1 MGKMSN
7 KGEQSDS
14 LEMEKR
20 VYKVSLM
27 LRRKPISAVI
37 QFITSE
43 WDVTVRQA
51 YNYIKL
57 AKEEWRA
64 YFEHLKHSG
73 MGYYVA
79 QLRDLKDQA
88 YRKKVVIG
96 IGKDKKVV
104 KTPNLGLVFD
114 ITKEEAKLMG
124 TYPAEKHDVTVI
136 TDFAKW
142 IKKTKETKD
151 KGKAKG
157 KAKSKAYNETTRR
170 VPEEGIE
177 DSKQID
183 KGKEE
188 GKTPNKISR
197 RVPDNSKDEGER
209 TDEVEEDFKV

>member
-1 MGKMSN
+1 MSN
-7 KGEQSDS
+7 KGVQPDS

-43 WDVTVRQA
+43 WNVTIRQA
-51 YNYIKL
+51 YVYVSR

-64 YFEHLKHSG
+64 YFQHLKNSG

-88 YRKKVVIG
+88 YQSKKVVV
-96 IGKDKKVV
+96 GKGDDRKVI
-104 KTPNLGLVFD
+104 KIPNLGLVFE

-124 TYPAEKHDVTVI
+124 TYPVEKHEVTLI

-142 IKKTKETKD
+142 IKKTKEAKD
-151 KGKAKG
+151 KGKAK
-157 KAKSKAYNETTRR
+157 SKTQNEISRR
-170 VPEEGIE
+170 MPEEGKE
-177 DSKQID
+177 DSKQVD
-183 KGKEE
+183 KSKEE
-188 GKTPNKISR
+188 DRTQNEISR
-197 RVPDNSKDEGER
+197 RVLANDKDEGKQI
-209 TDEVEEDFKV
+209 DEGKEDFRV